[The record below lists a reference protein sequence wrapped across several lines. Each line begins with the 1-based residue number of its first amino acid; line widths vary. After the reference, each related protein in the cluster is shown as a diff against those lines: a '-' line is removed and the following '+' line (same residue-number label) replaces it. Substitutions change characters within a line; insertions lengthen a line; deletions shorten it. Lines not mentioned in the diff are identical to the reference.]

1 MLSKNIVNDK
11 FIIEYNFINYKNI
24 LNNILIIKPN
34 INLRLIY

>member
-11 FIIEYNFINYKNI
+11 FIIEYNFINYKTI

-34 INLRLIY
+34 INLRLI